1 MTFAVQRVGV
11 LPTWCRLISP
21 SNTLFQLL
29 YDTRV
34 RATTAVF
41 ATFSTAVFGYGI
53 VGLLRPLTVYPS
65 EMVYWAVCPISSHG
79 DQAKLNQ
86 GFRICLSFPFS
97 KVYRSNHLRINRLT
111 FGGQGFTLMPPRT
124 ASECGSFGVHSLQ
137 CSHMRSFRLT
147 YFRSLTA
154 STFFVWLRNMHLPE
168 CRTCSLTS
176 LEVPI
181 AMKVS
186 DYLV

>member
-65 EMVYWAVCPISSHG
+65 EMVYWSVCPIPSHV
-79 DQAKLNQ
+79 DRAELNQ
-86 GFRICLSFPFS
+86 GFRTCPPFPSS
-97 KVYRSNHLRINRLT
+97 KVYK
-111 FGGQGFTLMPPRT
+111 FT
-124 ASECGSFGVHSLQ
+124 H
-137 CSHMRSFRLT
+137 
-147 YFRSLTA
+147 
-154 STFFVWLRNMHLPE
+154 
-168 CRTCSLTS
+168 
-176 LEVPI
+176 
-181 AMKVS
+181 
-186 DYLV
+186 